1 MVCHKRITH
10 FKGAMVQWLG
20 PIWGV
25 NLQVIGAKAKPFMEV
40 KCEELTTGESRGEW
54 HWFSVGQGAAMDFAL
69 PLAARFG
76 RRRAR
81 ARRDIDAACAAIDG
95 GPRPDS
101 GQEPEGTASVK
112 PHTCQLQANSKP
124 FASRVHGRC
133 SGVFFVFSW
142 YSHGILMVFSSYSS
156 PGHPSELRP
165 RSADHSRLFPPF
177 GD

>member
-1 MVCHKRITH
+1 
-10 FKGAMVQWLG
+10 MVQWLG

-142 YSHGILMVFSSYSS
+142 YSHGIHPVGTHRNFVRARQTIPVYSRHS
-156 PGHPSELRP
+156 ATNFLTASWPGAECSIIP
-165 RSADHSRLFPPF
+165 RFQL
-177 GD
+177 